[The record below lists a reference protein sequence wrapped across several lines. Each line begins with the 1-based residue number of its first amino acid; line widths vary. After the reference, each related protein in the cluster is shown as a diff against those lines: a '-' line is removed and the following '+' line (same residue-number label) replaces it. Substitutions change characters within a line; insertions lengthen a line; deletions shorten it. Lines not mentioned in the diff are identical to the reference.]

1 MNSDSTPRHISDIAF
16 TPSVKAEQTA
26 RGSRAFYEAHDWQG
40 EITPEVAA
48 FIAERNSFYLATAS
62 ADGQPYIQHRG
73 GPKGFLHVL
82 DKHTLAFTDYVGNRQ
97 YITTGNLA
105 ENSRVFIFL
114 MDYATRTRVKIW
126 ARAHTSDD
134 PALMAKLMPE
144 GYRAKPQQA
153 ITLTVEAFDT
163 NCSQH
168 IPMQFDA
175 ADVASALEYLKAR
188 IATLEAELAALKAKG
203 DSL

>member
-1 MNSDSTPRHISDIAF
+1 MNSESTPRHVSDIAF
-16 TPSVKAEQTA
+16 TPSIKAVQTA
-26 RGSRAFYEAHDWQG
+26 RGSRTFYEARDWQG
-40 EITPEVAA
+40 EISPEVAA
-48 FIAERNSFYLATAS
+48 FIVERNSFYLATAS

-105 ENSRVFIFL
+105 ENDRAYIFL

-126 ARAHTSDD
+126 GRARVSDD

-144 GYRAKPQQA
+144 SYRAKPQQV
-153 ITLTVEAFDT
+153 ITFAVEAFDT
-163 NCSQH
+163 NCQQH

-175 ADVASALEYLKAR
+175 ADVVSALDYLKAR
-188 IATLEAELAALKAKG
+188 IATLEAELATLKAKG
-203 DSL
+203 EPS